1 MENLSD
7 GPSPKLIELGGEAT
21 IEVLLRTGPASTSQT
36 PEGASAEDIDVLT
49 NIFEQI
55 LQGHIVGMDLM

>member
-7 GPSPKLIELGGEAT
+7 GPCQKLIELGGEAT
-21 IEVLLRTGPASTSQT
+21 IEVLLMTGPASTSQT

-49 NIFEQI
+49 NILEQI
-55 LQGHIVGMDLM
+55 LQGHIVGVDLM